1 MNMNLGSWARK
12 NKQEILIVVM
22 LLIVAGI
29 PRLLDLGLFL
39 TADEKNWIG
48 RSYEFIRAF
57 KDFRF
62 NDMLQTTHP
71 GVTTTW
77 LVGAS
82 ITAKMLL
89 SHIPFS
95 FNNMVHFVKA
105 AQLPIALVTTLT
117 IPIIYFL
124 TKRLLSHPIAVAAS
138 LLIALDPFLIGHS
151 RVAHVDGLLAH
162 LLFIAALGL
171 LVYRQTKYDRRWL
184 LFSAVVASLAIL
196 TKIPAIFL
204 LPFFWLV
211 VITDRSQRN
220 HLLLLARLKD
230 FVMWTLIIGLLFVTL
245 WPAILW
251 VPNPQG
257 NVLVLKRDFVQASI
271 TPHNAVEDYTLNS
284 AHYPLALLVRSTPIL
299 LVGNLLA
306 FILVTWQSIAI
317 ARKSSPSH
325 YRLPITDYW
334 LLLSYSFF
342 FIVMMTIGA
351 KKGDRY
357 ILPVWPALALMATI
371 GYWRTAELLARYRNI
386 SPGKVFTA
394 IATLLVLSTG
404 YTVWHYHPYT
414 LAYAS
419 PLFKDNL
426 SQELGWGEGLEQVA
440 AWLNTNAPTS
450 VVASWYPEELGAYTT
465 AQIAHI
471 NAHQQGKVQYVVL
484 YRNMF
489 GRSPEHYANDFID
502 EYYKK
507 REPIFIAHVAGK
519 EFAWVYDKWVFENIV
534 GELLPGTVVTQ
545 QIPVATHLL
554 YGIDILPA
562 TYSSTVNRG
571 ELLVRLKDSQGTL
584 IQEWRTLV
592 TKLNDNEWLTLALST
607 PKQIT
612 DRAVTVE
619 ISAEGTIPDN
629 APTIR
634 ITRKYSYRPGDV
646 GGSIKHQ
653 GDVAVRLRYVIS
665 GQQVTEEEGK
675 LLRQLESK

>member
-1 MNMNLGSWARK
+1 MNLRAWVQK
-12 NKQEILIVVM
+12 NQKGILIIA
-22 LLIVAGI
+22 LLLVVAGV

-77 LVGAS
+77 LVGAA

-95 FNNMVHFVKA
+95 FNNLVHFVKV

-117 IPIIYFL
+117 IPVIYCL
-124 TKRLLSHPIAVAAS
+124 AKRLLGFPIAIAAS
-138 LLIALDPFLIGHS
+138 LLIALDPFLIGYS

-171 LVYRQTKYDRRWL
+171 LVYRQSHYDRCWL
-184 LFSAVVASLAIL
+184 LFSAIVAGLAIL

-211 VITDRSQRN
+211 VITDQSQRSQLA
-220 HLLLLARLKD
+220 LLKRFKD
-230 FVMWTLIIGLLFVTL
+230 FVMWVLTIGLLFVTL

-257 NVLVLKRDFVQASI
+257 NVLVLKRDFVQAST
-271 TPHNAVEDYTLNS
+271 TPHNTVEDYTLNS
-284 AHYPLALLVRSTPIL
+284 AHYPLALLVRSTPVL
-299 LVGNLLA
+299 LVGNILA
-306 FILVTWQSIAI
+306 FFLIAWQSITLI
-317 ARKSSPSH
+317 RKAKPAT
-325 YRLPITDYW
+325 YNLQLTTYN
-334 LLLSYSFF
+334 LLLAYAFF

-371 GYWRTAELLARYRNI
+371 GYWQLVELIARYRSM
-386 SPGKVFTA
+386 SPRKVFTA
-394 IATLLVLSTG
+394 IATLLILCTG

-440 AWLNTNAPTS
+440 AWLNTNAPNS

-465 AQIAHI
+465 AQVAHI

-507 REPIFIAHVAGK
+507 REPIFTAHVVGK

-534 GELLPGTVVTQ
+534 GELLPGVMVTQ
-545 QIPVATHLL
+545 QIPVTAHVL

-571 ELLVRLKDSQGTL
+571 DLLVRLKDSQGAV
-584 IQEWRTLV
+584 IQEWRTPV
-592 TKLNDNEWLTLALST
+592 TKLNDNEWLTLALNT
-607 PKQIT
+607 PKQTTGSI
-612 DRAVTVE
+612 VTVE
-619 ISAEGTIPDN
+619 ISAEGTVPDN

-653 GDVAVRLRYVIS
+653 GDVAVRLRYIIS

-675 LLRQLESK
+675 LLRQLESN